1 MSKKVFWA
9 VMIGI
14 VVFGVL
20 AATRTIWQ
28 DPGEQIWMKGMIKK
42 LHVLPSEQNLA
53 YDKACASCHM
63 LYAPSMLPAR
73 SWKKV
78 MAGLSDHF
86 GDNAEVSASVNAEV
100 TAYLQRFAADKVEN
114 IYAQPM
120 LNLLGDDETP
130 LRISE
135 TKYFK
140 LLHDIVKPEMIAGNV
155 DVKSVARCEAC
166 HYEALEGRYNRFAV
180 RIPNYYKEGVWRKA
194 RQQSEDKKVVQ
205 E

>member
-1 MSKKVFWA
+1 MMNKKVFWSI
-9 VMIGI
+9 MIGI

-20 AATRTIWQ
+20 AATRAIWQ
-28 DPGEQIWMKGMIKK
+28 DPAEQTWMKGMIKK

-73 SWKKV
+73 SWQAL
-78 MAGLSDHF
+78 MTGLHDHF
-86 GDNAEVSASVNAEV
+86 GDNAEVSEEV
-100 TAYLQRFAADKVEN
+100 RIEVSAYLQKYAADKVEN

-120 LNLLGDDETP
+120 LDLLEDSDTP

-135 TKYFK
+135 TKYFI
-140 LLHDIVKPEMIAGNV
+140 LLHDTVRPEMIAGNP
-155 DVKSVARCEAC
+155 DVQSVARCEVC

-180 RIPNYYKEGVWRKA
+180 RIPNYYKEGVWRPI
-194 RQQSEDKKVVQ
+194 QSNAKKSS

>member
-9 VMIGI
+9 VMLGI
-14 VVFGVL
+14 VVFGIL
-20 AATRTIWQ
+20 AATRAIWQ
-28 DPGEQIWMKGMIKK
+28 DPAEQIWMKGMIKK

-86 GDNAEVSASVNAEV
+86 GDNAEVSVEV
-100 TAYLQRFAADKVEN
+100 RDEVSLYLQRFAADKVEN
-114 IYAQPM
+114 IYAQSM
-120 LNLLGDDETP
+120 LGLLGDDETP

-135 TKYFK
+135 TKYFT
-140 LLHDIVKPEMIAGNV
+140 LLHDVVRPAMIEGNL

-180 RIPNYYKEGVWRKA
+180 RIPNYYKEGVWRQMNPAAKKG
-194 RQQSEDKKVVQ
+194 SE
-205 E
+205 

>member
-9 VMIGI
+9 VMLGI
-14 VVFGVL
+14 VVFGIL
-20 AATRTIWQ
+20 AATRAIWQ
-28 DPGEQIWMKGMIKK
+28 DPADQIWMKGMIKK

-86 GDNAEVSASVNAEV
+86 GDNAEVSAEV
-100 TAYLQRFAADKVEN
+100 RDEVSLYLQRFAADKVEN
-114 IYAQPM
+114 IYAQSM
-120 LNLLGDDETP
+120 LGLLGDDETP

-135 TKYFK
+135 TKYFT
-140 LLHDIVKPEMIAGNV
+140 LLHDVVRPAMIEGN
-155 DVKSVARCEAC
+155 
-166 HYEALEGRYNRFAV
+166 
-180 RIPNYYKEGVWRKA
+180 P
-194 RQQSEDKKVVQ
+194 
-205 E
+205 